1 MTYLEL
7 LIIAV
12 GLSMDAFAVSIAK
25 GLSVPKVLPQHS
37 LCVGCWFGGFQAL
50 MPLVGFFLGVTFS
63 RFVTSVDHWIAFF
76 LLGLIGLNMIRESF
90 SREKVSP
97 DPDFSPRTMLIMAI
111 ATSIDALAVG
121 ISFAVLA
128 VDIWSAVVII
138 GVVTFLFSILGLKI
152 GNIFGCRFKS
162 RAEFLGGAVLL
173 LLGIKILVEHTFM
186 Q

>member
-25 GLSVPKVLPQHS
+25 GLSVSKVLPRHS
-37 LCVGCWFGGFQAL
+37 LCVGAWFGGFQAL
-50 MPLVGFFLGVTFS
+50 MPLVGFYLGVTFS

-128 VDIWSAVVII
+128 VDIWSAVVTI
-138 GVVTFLFSILGLKI
+138 GIVTFFFSILGLKI

-173 LLGIKILVEHTFM
+173 LLGIKILVEHTLV
-186 Q
+186 